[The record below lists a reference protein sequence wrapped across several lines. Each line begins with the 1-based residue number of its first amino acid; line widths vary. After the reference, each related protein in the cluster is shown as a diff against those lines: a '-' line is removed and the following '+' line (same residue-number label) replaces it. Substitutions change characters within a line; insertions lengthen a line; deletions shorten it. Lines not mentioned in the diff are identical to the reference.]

1 MIRLRKDSARG
12 LRASPLCHWPESFIA
27 ADLLGGDL
35 HRGREQD
42 APLFRVLHHKRSSVP
57 ESFRGGGAFGGQH
70 AGSLPLAVVGN
81 YARLRRNCE
90 AWTGLAPLAA
100 DPSHKAPP
108 CGGKSTRRTLP

>member
-57 ESFRGGGAFGGQH
+57 ESFRGGCSFGVTNEGDLSR
-70 AGSLPLAVVGN
+70 GGVLGFPT
-81 YARLRRNCE
+81 ARLRI
-90 AWTGLAPLAA
+90 AWSQMPRRCA
-100 DPSHKAPP
+100 DFLKFVRCP
-108 CGGKSTRRTLP
+108 